1 MEQVC
6 GMVLKLS
13 LSLSLSHTRALGVE
27 RVHSSPGP
35 VQQKT
40 PGTVDKVIVVSVLKA
55 ATL

>member
-6 GMVLKLS
+6 GMVLK